1 MLDVHNKIK
10 ELSHSKKGSIHTLDP
25 MMIKHEDHHQVPWNK
40 LDKSI
45 KINKLNAFADEFKE
59 LHDLNDDQV
68 VQLKVLLKDK
78 INHKYLQKSKDV
90 VYDIETGIVKSIPN
104 LSYISPLFIFKSLER
119 ASPLNS
125 LTPKN
130 KTIRHNK

>member
-1 MLDVHNKIK
+1 MMDIHNKIK
-10 ELSHSKKGSIHTLDP
+10 ELTPKRTLHNLDP
-25 MMIKHEDHHQVPWNK
+25 MMIKDEDQHQIPWNK

-45 KINKLNAFADEFKE
+45 KINKLNLFADEYKE
-59 LHDLNDDQV
+59 INHLSDEQV
-68 VQLKVLLKDK
+68 VQLKTLLKEK
-78 INHKYLQKSKDV
+78 INHKHLQKSKDV
-90 VYDIETGIVKSIPN
+90 VYDINLGVVKSIPN
-104 LSYISPLFIFKSLER
+104 LIYNPPLFIFKTTER

>member
-1 MLDVHNKIK
+1 MDIQTKLK
-10 ELSHSKKGSIHTLDP
+10 ESSYSKRSIHTLDQ
-25 MMIKHEDHHQVPWNK
+25 MMIIEKDQHKIPWNK

-45 KINKLNAFADEFKE
+45 KINKLNLFVDEYKIQN
-59 LHDLNDDQV
+59 DLTDEQV
-68 VQLKVLLKDK
+68 VQLKLLLKDK
-78 INHKYLQKSKDV
+78 INHKHLQKSKDV
-90 VYDIETGIVKSIPN
+90 VYDIESGIIKSIPN
-104 LSYISPLFIFKSLER
+104 LSYVSPLFIFKSVER

>member
-1 MLDVHNKIK
+1 MEIQNKLNYNRSNK
-10 ELSHSKKGSIHTLDP
+10 SIHTLEP
-25 MMIKHEDHHQVPWNK
+25 MMISDEDHHKIVWNK

-45 KINKLNAFADEFKE
+45 KINKLNLFADEYKITHQLSDE
-59 LHDLNDDQV
+59 QV

-78 INHKYLQKSKDV
+78 INHKHLQKSKDV
-90 VYDIETGIVKSIPN
+90 VYDVNTGIIKSIPN
-104 LSYISPLFIFKSLER
+104 LYYDPPLFIFKSTER

>member
-1 MLDVHNKIK
+1 MDIQNKIK
-10 ELSHSKKGSIHTLDP
+10 EYSYTKRSIQTLDP
-25 MMIKHEDHHQVPWNK
+25 MMITDKDQYKIQWNK

-45 KINKLNAFADEFKE
+45 KINKLNSFVDEYKIE
-59 LHDLNDDQV
+59 HDLTDEQV
-68 VQLKVLLKDK
+68 CQLKSLLKDK
-78 INHKYLQKSKDV
+78 INHKHLQKSKDV

-104 LSYISPLFIFKSLER
+104 LYYTPPTFLFKSLER

-130 KTIRHNK
+130 KTVRHNK

>member
-1 MLDVHNKIK
+1 MDKVKESNTFKKNSVQSLD
-10 ELSHSKKGSIHTLDP
+10 S
-25 MMIKHEDHHQVPWNK
+25 MMIQNEDQHLIPWNK

-45 KINKLNAFADEFKE
+45 KINKLNTFADELKTQ
-59 LHDLNDDQV
+59 HDLSDDQV
-68 VQLKVLLKDK
+68 VQLKLLLKDK
-78 INHKYLQKSKDV
+78 INHKHLQKTKDV
-90 VYDIETGIVKSIPN
+90 VYDIPSGLIKSIPC
-104 LSYISPLFIFKSLER
+104 LSYNAPVFIFKSVER

>member
-1 MLDVHNKIK
+1 MNLQNNLK
-10 ELSHSKKGSIHTLDP
+10 ESPSSKKSVQSLDS
-25 MMIKHEDHHQVPWNK
+25 MMIRNEDQHLISWNK

-45 KINKLNAFADEFKE
+45 KINKLNAFADEYKTQ
-59 LHDLNDDQV
+59 HDLTDEQV
-68 VQLKVLLKDK
+68 VQLKTLLKDK
-78 INHKYLQKSKDV
+78 INHKHLQKTKDV
-90 VYDIETGIVKSIPN
+90 VYDIETGVILKIPC
-104 LSYISPLFIFKSLER
+104 LSYTPPVFNFKTSER